1 MALIAILCKTG
12 PPTVTMKTNPI
23 EPIAPASL
31 LLAAAAHADLQVYER
46 IHVP

>member
-23 EPIAPASL
+23 ESIALASL
-31 LLAAAAHADLQVYER
+31 LLAAAVHADLRVYER
-46 IHVP
+46 IQVP